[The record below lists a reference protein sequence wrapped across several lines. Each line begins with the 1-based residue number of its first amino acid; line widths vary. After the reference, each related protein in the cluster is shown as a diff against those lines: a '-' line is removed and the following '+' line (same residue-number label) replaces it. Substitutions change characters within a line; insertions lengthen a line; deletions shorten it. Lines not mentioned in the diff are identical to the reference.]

1 MKPDDLYS
9 RAREILLAE
18 PTMGKKRLA
27 DKLGIRTPT
36 SRRLLWRFRGE
47 TQGHSP
53 DREYDSVR
61 KLKEANP
68 DWGVGRIAQAL
79 RISEDRVMLN
89 LARWTGAQEFK
100 GKPISTPGDS
110 TTAATPDAPN
120 AGSTLQD
127 DVGETTRDLCYRGS
141 QIRSLDDLLVYAQ
154 VDTSVWE
161 VERWMSNKWEVG
173 ARNPATGEIL
183 TAPLFQVKAWLKR
196 KIVENTLK
204 EFAQELLEG
213 LKKEAPAPAPAKY
226 PPQREGMLEI
236 AMFDIHIE
244 KLCWGMQCGRDSNHE
259 IAKKVFWDGFDNL
272 QAMSAGFKPEKFLFP
287 VGNDLLH
294 TDILGRTTT
303 AGTYVDSSITWKQAF
318 IEAWQLMAKAIDRLR
333 LIAPVHVVVVNG
345 NHDLQSSFHLG
356 EVLTAWFHGTDD
368 VTVDNSPTQRKY
380 VAFHKCLLG
389 LTHGSE
395 EKLSNLPMLM
405 ATERPADWAKS
416 CPGAREYH
424 IGHFH
429 HKKSLM
435 LLPAVDVSGVLVR
448 VIPSLTPLDA
458 WHASKGYCSKQAAEA
473 YYWDPECGV
482 TATFTHSPV

>member
-244 KLCWGMQCGRDSNHE
+244 KLCWECNAGVIPITRSPRKCFGMGSTTCRRCRRDSNQRSSC
-259 IAKKVFWDGFDNL
+259 FRW
-272 QAMSAGFKPEKFLFP
+272 AMTS
-287 VGNDLLH
+287 
-294 TDILGRTTT
+294 
-303 AGTYVDSSITWKQAF
+303 F
-318 IEAWQLMAKAIDRLR
+318 I
-333 LIAPVHVVVVNG
+333 
-345 NHDLQSSFHLG
+345 
-356 EVLTAWFHGTDD
+356 
-368 VTVDNSPTQRKY
+368 PT
-380 VAFHKCLLG
+380 
-389 LTHGSE
+389 S
-395 EKLSNLPMLM
+395 
-405 ATERPADWAKS
+405 W
-416 CPGAREYH
+416 GARPPRGPTSIRRSH
-424 IGHFH
+424 GN
-429 HKKSLM
+429 
-435 LLPAVDVSGVLVR
+435 R
-448 VIPSLTPLDA
+448 PL
-458 WHASKGYCSKQAAEA
+458 SKLGS
-473 YYWDPECGV
+473 
-482 TATFTHSPV
+482 